1 MYKYIKGPY
10 YYIQGT
16 EGRGLGEYFSKG
28 WNI

>member
-10 YYIQGT
+10 YYIQGAR
-16 EGRGLGEYFSKG
+16 GRVLGEYFSKG